1 MQKEKESSKPA
12 RPLDRIDLKIVEAL
26 RKNARITF
34 QALSEQ
40 VALSPRPCQERVRRL
55 ERSGIIRGYTAIV
68 DLPEER
74 ARIHVIAHIAMRDQA
89 ISRHGHPFE
98 NALRKCAEVV
108 QCSVV
113 SGEYDYIVRVSCR
126 SLDEYRQLI
135 DSWLV
140 NKRFGV
146 AKIVSA
152 PELQVI
158 KPGER

>member
-1 MQKEKESSKPA
+1 MPDAADSRAQKHS
-12 RPLDRIDLKIVEAL
+12 RPLDRIDLKILDAL
-26 RKNARITF
+26 KKNGRITY

-55 ERSGIIRGYTAIV
+55 EQAGIIRGYTAIL

-74 ARIHVIAHIAMRDQA
+74 ARIHVIAQISMRHQA

-98 NALRKCAEVV
+98 IALRKCAEVER
-108 QCSVV
+108 CSVV
-113 SGEYDYIVRVSCR
+113 SGEYDYIVRVSCQ
-126 SLDEYRQLI
+126 SLDQYRQLI
-135 DSWLV
+135 DSWLA
-140 NKRFGV
+140 NKRYGV

-158 KPGER
+158 KPG